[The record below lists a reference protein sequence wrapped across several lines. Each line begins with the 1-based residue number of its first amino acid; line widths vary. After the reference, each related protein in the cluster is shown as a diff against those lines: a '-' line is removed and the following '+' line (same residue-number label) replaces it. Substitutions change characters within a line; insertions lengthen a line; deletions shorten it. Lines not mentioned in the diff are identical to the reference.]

1 MIAAAVVGT
10 SPNYDLEIVTQATLT
25 EVIEQHP
32 LRLTVD
38 ELALRIVNNPG
49 DYREVE
55 IAIEAID
62 DLGGPAW
69 CATTAT
75 TGWSSRR
82 RRQCGRMNCSRRCE
96 VGASPNFNSGYEPF
110 AQRNPY

>member
-62 DLGGPAW
+62 DLRRAGVVRYHSDDRLVEPTQA
-69 CATTAT
+69 AMRTHELLTA
-75 TGWSSRR
+75 
-82 RRQCGRMNCSRRCE
+82 M
-96 VGASPNFNSGYEPF
+96 
-110 AQRNPY
+110 